1 VTIGVLITILMEWLA
16 TQVLSRWAYAE
27 SMPVIPLLRVGLAPL
42 LQWVVLPPIV
52 VWFVRRQLT

>member
-1 VTIGVLITILMEWLA
+1 
-16 TQVLSRWAYAE
+16 
-27 SMPVIPLLRVGLAPL
+27 MPVIPLLGVGLSPL